1 MSTVKDFYPLSPMQ
15 EGMLFHSLMDQ
26 GSGVYVKQGT
36 YTING
41 ELNIAA
47 LERAWQDT
55 VDRFAI
61 LRTFFVWGD
70 LDKPI
75 QVVQSKVP
83 VTLFQ
88 EDWSNLPEAEVERRL
103 SEFLETDR
111 VRSFDLAEPPL
122 MRMTLIILGH
132 QNYHLVWTWHHILID
147 GWSENLLDRAL
158 FELYSAHCAGRKP
171 QLPRSRPFRDYIRWL
186 QQQELPKAEAFWR
199 RTLQGFTR
207 PSALARSLTTEEQ
220 SQPSPP
226 YKKKRVLVS
235 EETTTAL
242 NAFARKHHV
251 TLSTLLKGAWSLILS
266 KYCDQ
271 QDVVFGSVV
280 SGRPPDLEGVEQ
292 ILGLFVNT
300 LPLRVR
306 IAPDQTLL
314 SWLNDVQV
322 QQAETL
328 QYEYSP
334 LQQIQKWSDIPRGV
348 PLFESIVAFDMTA
361 LVTPESESTR
371 THEKVNIKIGSGS
384 GFLQISNP
392 LSILVHNYAQLFI
405 GMSYDGRLFEDDR
418 IEQLLADFNRLL
430 ENFVANPERS
440 LSSFLAQIGPDRAET
455 DELAELIDRSN
466 LTRNQF
472 MIWLGQKL
480 NGNAPVYNI
489 PVLINFTGHLAPDH
503 LRNAWRTL
511 VNSSDALRTIFEEDE
526 AGAIRQRVL
535 PSIHWEMEQLD
546 FSREPDPAAKL
557 SGWLRE
563 RSRATLPMN
572 QRLFD
577 SALIKMSEH
586 AYTNYFNAHQL
597 ICDAWSEGVIA
608 RSLMSFYERSLAGE
622 LSQKQ
627 ELGQFVDYV
636 HHERKLRSSPQY
648 QEAQE
653 FWQRELA
660 EEVEPLAFYGKQPV
674 KHSADVD
681 RILIDLGPERTRR
694 LKEIVAREGIFLL
707 SEELTMFSIFLSVA
721 STFLYRITG
730 TNRIPLGI
738 YYHNRDGFRDTIGGF
753 MHVHPM
759 RVTIDD
765 GDTFQSLI
773 KRTQSEYRR
782 ISRYRNY
789 PVANSARKPAYD
801 VLVNYAGPPA
811 PTNVNGTSVQYEW
824 LHAGHGLESL
834 NIELIDYKWSSRNF
848 ELGIKFHRDVFS
860 EQRRRDAAR
869 HLLQIFDCFIAD
881 SSQRVAFAT
890 LLTEKERE
898 QLVVRFNQTRREYE
912 RDKTIV
918 AQFESQVEETP
929 EKIALEV
936 DGRTL
941 TYSELNARANQLAHA
956 LRRRGVGQES
966 IVGVCTERSLELIIG
981 LLGVL
986 KAGAAFVPL
995 DPTYPK
1001 DRLAFMLD
1009 DSRGEV
1015 LLTQQHLMP
1024 GLPQHEIETICLD
1037 SDWPQIA
1044 AESAENLA
1052 GGPTVDNLAY
1062 VIYTSGST
1070 GKPKGTM
1077 IQHGSLFDYTQTA
1090 TREYSITADDRVLQ
1104 FCSLSFDTSIEE
1116 IFPCLSN
1123 GATLVL
1129 RTEEMLASVPTFLE
1143 LCEQWAITFISLPTA
1158 YWHEMTEVVS
1168 SSGLSLP
1175 PVLRMVVIAGERVLP
1190 ERLSAWQRIAG
1201 RPLLINTYGL
1211 TESTIVSTAVEL
1223 SHLPFDGGEVPIGPP
1238 ISNTQLYV
1246 VDKNLEPVPVNMPGE
1261 LCIGGNLLARGYYQ
1275 RPDVTA
1281 ERFVP
1286 NPFSTQPGA
1295 KLYRTGDLAKFPTK
1309 DTLEFIGRRDHQV
1322 KIRGY
1327 RIELEEVAGALR
1339 QHPNTRDCAVVL
1351 REDTPGRKQLIA
1363 YVVPRLQPA
1372 TPSSDLREFLA
1383 QNLPDYMLPAVFM
1396 TLDALPLT
1404 PNGKIDLA
1412 ALPAPTRSDDN
1423 IYAGPL
1429 TRIERDLGEIW
1440 ASVLGLDRVGIHD
1453 NYFELG
1459 GDSIRSI
1466 QIRAKAQR
1474 LGIEFTIQDLFQQ
1487 QTIQALAKVSKL
1499 RDPGDIPLLETAPF
1513 SLLREEDFE
1522 KLPDGVEDAFPLARL
1537 QAGMVFHNLYH
1548 ENSDLYIDVSSL
1560 HLELPYDLK
1569 AMEGAIS
1576 QMIARH
1582 PILRTTF
1589 DLSSYSEP
1597 LQLVW
1602 PESPCP
1608 LTVEDIRDLNKE
1620 EQEEF
1625 LRKWIDEE
1633 TRRQFDLTQV
1643 PLIRFTVH
1651 RRTDKSCQIT
1661 WANHHAI
1668 LDGWS
1673 MAVMLTELF
1682 QLFLAAHSG
1691 KESKIGAPPSV
1702 SYREFVALEREVLN
1716 SKEAQQYLSETVSGL
1731 TVTQMPRKPNAHQG
1745 VPEVQTVSVLPPAE
1759 LCEELKE
1766 LALSMNIP
1774 VKSFVLAAQM
1784 KMLSMVSGQSDV
1796 TTGMVVSGRP
1806 EREDGDRVLGLFTNT
1821 VPVRMNLTG
1830 GTWMEL
1836 VKGVFDLEGELLP
1849 YRRFPISE
1857 LKTLEGGQI
1866 LFETMFN
1873 FTHFFLYKTVP
1884 RVSGAQVLDVR
1895 VIGASNYVF
1904 VTDCNQDFASSQFEL
1919 ALSYDASLVDR
1930 QQTQVVK
1937 NYFLK
1942 ILESMVRNPY
1952 GRYELM
1958 SLLSENERKQLV
1970 DEWNNTAV
1978 KYRDEK
1984 PIHRLFEEQ
1993 AERMGNTLAV
2003 VYEDRQLTY
2012 DDLNR
2017 RANQLAHHLQRL
2029 GVGPEVLVGVAAE
2042 RSVELMIALLGI
2054 LKAGGAYVPI
2064 DPAYPAARV
2073 EYMLADSGVSIVLT
2087 QSHLLAQLPQTSGRF
2102 ICLDDWPAIAG
2113 ESDQNP
2119 AVNVSGDNSIY
2130 MIYTSGSTGQP
2141 KGALNTH
2148 SGLFN
2153 RLTWMQQQY
2162 QLTPD
2167 DRVLQKTPFSF
2178 DVSVWEFF
2186 WPVITGA
2193 RLVFAKPG
2201 GHQDPSYLIELI
2213 NTAQITTCHFVP
2225 SMLQAFVDDPEVS
2238 TCRSLRQVMS
2248 SGEALSYE
2256 LQQRFFERLGAR
2268 LHNLYGPTEAAIDV
2282 TFWECEANEER
2293 SVPIGRPIA
2302 NTEIYLLDSGFQ
2314 PVPVGAPGELYIGGV
2329 QLARAYHHRPDLTA
2343 QQFVPHPFSQTPSR
2357 RLYKTGDLARYRSDG
2372 AIEYIGRSDTQVK
2385 IRGFRIELG
2394 EIEAALRELDNVKDL
2409 IVQTQQ
2415 DSRGDVML
2423 VAYLVYDHEPAPKP
2437 ADIREF
2443 LKRTL
2448 PEHMVPGA
2456 FVMMSSFPL
2465 TANGKVNRR
2474 ALATMRPEKLEAQ
2487 RTYVSP
2493 RTPIE
2498 LRLVTIWEDVFNVR
2512 PIGVED
2518 SFFDLGGH
2526 SILALRLMAQVQKE
2540 FGQNLPLSALGEA
2553 GDIAHLAEI
2562 INRQGVAPPAS
2573 PIVPI
2578 QPKGSKSPIFCVH
2591 PLGGHVMR
2599 YYELAQLLG
2608 TDQPFYGVQGRD
2620 VTDMGDDYVSL
2631 EEMAREYIQGMRE
2644 TQPAGPYQLGG
2655 YSFGSFVAFE
2665 MAQQLMRAGEEVS
2678 MLFLLDTWSP
2688 SILRLLPE
2696 LDKDALLLSVVSKE
2710 VAMRMGKTDFEVS
2723 ISELEA
2729 REGDAQLNFFL
2740 EEVRKGGL
2748 IPEEFSDDIGRNYLR
2763 RLLTGIRTRGSAW
2776 RNYEPEV
2783 YPGKITVIRCTEQ
2796 EPFLYNTLAESGA
2809 DVEDPTAGWR
2819 WLSEEPVEVHFV
2831 PGYHE
2836 RMMMQPSVGELA
2848 KVLAE
2853 CVERPFVPEKS
2864 EAGLAA
2870 RVLGY
2875 FRR

>member
-1 MSTVKDFYPLSPMQ
+1 MSAVKDFYPLSPMQ
-15 EGMLFHSLMDQ
+15 EGMLFHSLMDT
-26 GSGVYVKQGT
+26 GSGVYVKQMT
-36 YTING
+36 YVLNG
-41 ELNIAA
+41 ELNIPA
-47 LERAWQDT
+47 LERAWQDA

-61 LRTFFVWGD
+61 LRTFFVWED
-70 LDKPI
+70 LNKPV
-75 QVVQSKVP
+75 QVVQSNVK
-83 VTLFQ
+83 VTLHQ
-88 EDWSNLPEAEVERRL
+88 EDWSDVPEAEVEQGLR
-103 SEFLETDR
+103 EYAEAAR
-111 VRSFDLAEPPL
+111 VRGFDLAEPPL
-122 MRMTLIILGH
+122 MRMALIKLGAE
-132 QNYHLVWTWHHILID
+132 NYRLVWTWHHILID
-147 GWSENLLDRAL
+147 GWSEGLLDRAI
-158 FELYSAHCAGRKP
+158 FELYSAYCNGRKP
-171 QLPRSRPFRDYIRWL
+171 QLARSRPFRDYIRWL
-186 QQQELPKAEAFWR
+186 QQQELPKAESFWR
-199 RTLQGFTR
+199 RTLQGFTH
-207 PSALARSLTTEEQ
+207 PSVLGRSLSADEQ
-220 SQPSPP
+220 AQSAPP
-226 YKKKRVLVS
+226 YERKRVILS
-235 EETTTAL
+235 EETTSAL
-242 NAFARKHHV
+242 NAFTRKHRL
-251 TLSTLLKGAWSLILS
+251 TLSTLLRGAWSLILS
-266 KYCDQ
+266 KYCGQ
-271 QDVVFGSVV
+271 QDVVFGAVV
-280 SGRPPDLEGVEQ
+280 SGRPPDLEGVQQ
-292 ILGLFVNT
+292 IIGMFVNT
-300 LPLRVR
+300 LPVRVR
-306 IAPDQTLL
+306 IAPDNTLL
-314 SWLNDVQV
+314 SWLNDMQA

-334 LQQIQKWSDIPRGV
+334 LQQIQKWSDVPRGV
-348 PLFESIVAFDMTA
+348 PLFESILTFNMSSLDTS
-361 LVTPESESTR
+361 EESTR
-371 THEKVNIKIGSGS
+371 TQENVNIKVQGAG
-384 GFLQISNP
+384 GGLQISYP
-392 LSILVHNYAQLFI
+392 LSILVQTGRQLFL
-405 GMSYDGRLFEDDR
+405 GMSYDTRLFAGDLVDE
-418 IEQLLADFNRLL
+418 LLADFKRLI
-430 ENFVANPERS
+430 ENFVALPERA
-440 LSSFLAQIGPDRAET
+440 LSSFLSQIGPDRAEV
-455 DELAELIDRSN
+455 DELAELVDRSN

-480 NGNAPVYNI
+480 NGDAPVYNI
-489 PVLINFTGHLAPDH
+489 PCIIKFSGHVEPDH
-503 LRNAWRTL
+503 IRNAWRTL
-511 VNSSDALRTIFEEDE
+511 VNSSDALRTIVEEDA

-535 PSIHWEMEQLD
+535 PSVQWDMEQID
-546 FSREPDPAAKL
+546 FSREPDPAARL
-557 SGWLRE
+557 SGWLRD
-563 RSRATLPMN
+563 RTQANLPVN
-572 QRLFD
+572 ECLVD
-577 SALIKMSEH
+577 SALIKMSDQ
-586 AYTNYFNAHQL
+586 AYTAYYNTHQ
-597 ICDAWSEGVIA
+597 IISDAWSGAMIA
-608 RSLMSFYERSLAGE
+608 RQILRFYERSLTGE
-622 LSQKQ
+622 LGEKQ
-627 ELGQFVDYV
+627 ELGQFADYV
-636 HHERKLRSSPQY
+636 SHERQLRGSSQY
-648 QEAQE
+648 QEAQD
-653 FWQRELA
+653 FWRRELA
-660 EEVEPLAFYGKQPV
+660 DEVDPLAFYGKLPV
-674 KHSADVD
+674 KHSADVV
-681 RILIDLGPERTRR
+681 RMVVDLGPERSRR
-694 LKEIVAREGIFLL
+694 LKEIAGSDGIFQL
-707 SEELTMFSIFLSVA
+707 SQELTLFSIFVSLSSA
-721 STFLYRITG
+721 FLYRITG
-730 TNRIPLGI
+730 TQRIPLGI
-738 YYHNRDGFRDTIGGF
+738 YYHNRNGFRDTIGLF
-753 MHVHPM
+753 MSVHPL
-759 RVTIDD
+759 RIAVED
-765 GDTFQSLI
+765 GDTFKSLI

-782 ISRYRNY
+782 VSKYRNY
-789 PVANSARKPAYD
+789 PVANPTRKQTYD
-801 VLVNYAGPPA
+801 VLVNYVNQTA
-811 PTNVNGTSVQYEW
+811 PLSMNGTTVNYEW
-824 LHAGHGLESL
+824 LHGGHGAESL
-834 NIELIDYKWSSRNF
+834 TLELLDYKQAGSF
-848 ELGIKFHRDVFS
+848 EVGFRFHRDVFS
-860 EQRRRDAAR
+860 EQRRRDAIR
-869 HLLQIFDCFIAD
+869 HFLQMFDSFLAD
-881 SSQRVAFAT
+881 TSQRVAFAT
-890 LLTEKERE
+890 LLTEKEKE

-912 RDKTIV
+912 KDQTVVGQI
-918 AQFESQVEETP
+918 ESQAEQAP
-929 EKIALEV
+929 EKVALEV

-941 TYSELNARANQLAHA
+941 TYSELDARANQLAHA
-956 LRRRGVGQES
+956 LRRLGVGRETV
-966 IVGVCTERSLELIIG
+966 VGVCTERSLELIIG

-995 DPTYPK
+995 DPTYPRE
-1001 DRLAFMLD
+1001 RLVFMLD
-1009 DSRGEV
+1009 DSRCEV
-1015 LLTQQHLMP
+1015 LLTQEHLKA
-1024 GLPQHEIETICLD
+1024 GLAQHEIKTICLD

-1044 AESAENLA
+1044 VESTEKP
-1052 GGPTVDNLAY
+1052 GPGPAVDNLAY

-1116 IFPCLSN
+1116 IIPCLSN

-1175 PVLRMVVIAGERVLP
+1175 RGLRMVVIAGERVLP
-1190 ERLSAWQRIAG
+1190 ERLTAWQHIAR

-1211 TESTIVSTAVEL
+1211 TESTIVSTAIEL

-1261 LCIGGNLLARGYYQ
+1261 LNIGGNLLARGYYQ

-1286 NPFSTQPGA
+1286 NPFSSQPGA
-1295 KLYRTGDLAKFPTK
+1295 RLYRTGDLAKFPTK

-1322 KIRGY
+1322 KIRGF

-1363 YVVPRLQPA
+1363 YVVPRQQPA
-1372 TPSSDLREFLA
+1372 TTSSDLREFLA
-1383 QNLPDYMLPAVFM
+1383 QNLPDYMIPAVFM
-1396 TLDALPLT
+1396 TLDALLLT

-1474 LGIEFTIQDLFQQ
+1474 LGIEFTVQDLFQQ

-1499 RDPGDIPLLETAPF
+1499 RDPEAIPVPETAPF
-1513 SLLREEDFE
+1513 SLLTEADLE
-1522 KLPDGVEDAFPLARL
+1522 KLPEGVEDAFPLARL

-1548 ENSDLYIDVSSL
+1548 ENSDLYIDVSTL
-1560 HLELPYDLK
+1560 HLQLPYNLK
-1569 AMEGAIS
+1569 AMELAITEL
-1576 QMIARH
+1576 IARH

-1602 PESPCP
+1602 PVSPCP
-1608 LTVEDIRDLNKE
+1608 LTVEDIRGMGSE
-1620 EQEEF
+1620 EQDEF

-1651 RRTDKSCQIT
+1651 RRTDDSIQIT

-1682 QLFLAAHSG
+1682 QLFLAHQSG
-1691 KESKIGAPPSV
+1691 KESKIGAPPAV

-1731 TVTQMPRKPNAHQG
+1731 TVTQMPRRPGVAQQR
-1745 VPEVQTVSVLPPAE
+1745 VPEVLTVSVLPPAE
-1759 LCEELKE
+1759 LCDELKQ

-1821 VPVRMNLTG
+1821 IPVRMNLTG

-1836 VKGVFDLEGELLP
+1836 VKNVFDLEGELLP

-1930 QQTQVVK
+1930 QQTHVVRS
-1937 NYFLK
+1937 YFLK
-1942 ILESMVRNPY
+1942 ILESMVRNPH

-1958 SLLSENERKQLV
+1958 SALSDNERKQLV
-1970 DEWNNTAV
+1970 VEWNNTAIE
-1978 KYRDEK
+1978 YPNEK
-1984 PIHRLFEEQ
+1984 PIHQLIQEQ
-1993 AERMGNTLAV
+1993 AERMGNALAV
-2003 VYEDRQLTY
+2003 VYEDQQLTY

-2017 RANQLAHHLQRL
+2017 RANQLAHHLQRFC
-2029 GVGPEVLVGVAAE
+2029 VGPEVLVGVAAE

-2054 LKAGGAYVPI
+2054 LKAGGAYVPV
-2064 DPAYPAARV
+2064 DPSYPASRV

-2087 QSHLLAQLPQTSGRF
+2087 QNHLLEQLPQTSARL
-2102 ICLDDWPAIAG
+2102 ISLDDWSAIAA
-2113 ESDQNP
+2113 ESDENP
-2119 AVNVSGDNSIY
+2119 AVNVTGDNSIY

-2148 SGLFN
+2148 SALFN

-2162 QLTPD
+2162 ELTPD

-2186 WPVITGA
+2186 WPVMTGA

-2201 GHQDPSYLIELI
+2201 GHQDRSYLIELI

-2282 TFWECEANEER
+2282 TFWECGANEER

-2302 NTEIYLLDSGFQ
+2302 NTEIYLLDPSMQ

-2329 QLARAYHHRPDLTA
+2329 GLARAYHHRPDLTA
-2343 QQFVPHPFSQTPSR
+2343 QQFIPHPLSHASSG

-2372 AIEYIGRSDTQVK
+2372 AIEYIGRSDHQVK

-2394 EIEAALRELDNVKDL
+2394 EIEAALREGENVKDL
-2409 IVQTQQ
+2409 LVQTQQ

-2423 VAYLVYDHEPAPKP
+2423 VAYIVYDHEPAPKP
-2437 ADIREF
+2437 ADVREF
-2443 LKRTL
+2443 LKHKL
-2448 PEHMVPGA
+2448 PEHMIPAA

-2474 ALATMRPEKLEAQ
+2474 ALATMRPEKLEVERA
-2487 RTYVSP
+2487 YVPP

-2498 LRLVTIWEDVFNVR
+2498 LRLVSIWEDVFNVR

-2540 FGQNLPLSALGEA
+2540 FGQNLPLSTLTEA

-2562 INRQGVAPPAS
+2562 LSGQGVVGSAS

-2578 QPKGSKSPIFCVH
+2578 QPKGTKSPIFCVH
-2591 PLGGHVMR
+2591 PLGGHVLR

-2620 VTDMGDDYVSL
+2620 MADVGEDYVSL
-2631 EEMAREYIQGMRE
+2631 EEMARAYIKAMRE
-2644 TQPAGPYQLGG
+2644 TQPTGPYQLGG

-2678 MLFLLDTWSP
+2678 LLFLLDTWSP

-2696 LDKDALLLSVVSKE
+2696 LDKDALLLSIVAKE
-2710 VAMRMGKTDFEVS
+2710 VAMRTGRTNFEVS
-2723 ISELEA
+2723 VTELEA

-2740 EEVRKGGL
+2740 EQVRKGGL
-2748 IPEEFSDDIGRNYLR
+2748 VTDDIPDDIGRAYLR

-2776 RNYEPEV
+2776 RNYEADV
-2783 YPGKITVIRCTEQ
+2783 YPGKITVIRCVEQ
-2796 EPFLYNTLAESGA
+2796 EPFLYNTLAEFGA

-2819 WLSEEPVEVHFV
+2819 WLSDEPVEVHFV

-2836 RMMMQPSVGELA
+2836 RMMMQPSVGEIA
-2848 KVLAE
+2848 KVLTD
-2853 CVERPFVPEKS
+2853 CVERPFVPVKS
-2864 EAGLAA
+2864 ESGLAA